1 MEVRKNFYFSVC
13 VWVCVDVC
21 ACVKASPAPVVLGC
35 IILALITDLFCAVS
49 QLSIFKNFISSF
61 MIFVSWFVFIFLF
74 FDGEF

>member
-13 VWVCVDVC
+13 VWVCVGVC
-21 ACVKASPAPVVLGC
+21 VCVKASPPAPVVLGC

-61 MIFVSWFVFIFLF
+61 IAFVRFVFVFY
-74 FDGEF
+74 